1 MTPDQAQNE
10 RDALKAQLHFHR
22 LMNVGLL
29 TVVLFGVW
37 LLGWVMFRETTRIVP
52 PEVRRPYE
60 IGAHRAS
67 AEYLLDMADYVL
79 GMVLTVTPQTVDHH
93 NQVILKMTDPRG
105 YPTLKTALD
114 AAALRL
120 KKERVTT
127 IWAPRKEEVEVR
139 AKRVT
144 VSGRFKTFIADQL
157 TSEHEKT
164 YLVEFIVTTS
174 GRLYVLRIEEVVQRS
189 SA

>member
-1 MTPDQAQNE
+1 MTPHRAYHE

-29 TVVLFGVW
+29 TVLLFGAG

-60 IGAHRAS
+60 IGAQSAS
-67 AEYLLDMADYVL
+67 ADYLLDMADYVL
-79 GMVLTVTPQTVDHH
+79 GQVLTVTPQTVDHN

-105 YPTLKTALD
+105 YPALKTALD

-127 IWAPRKEEVEVR
+127 IWAPRTEEVAAR

-144 VSGRFKTFIADQL
+144 VSGRLKTFIADQL
-157 TSEHEKT
+157 TSEREKT
-164 YLVEFIVTTS
+164 YRVEFIVTAS
-174 GRLYVLRIEEVVQRS
+174 GRLYVLRIEEIIKRR
-189 SA
+189 AA